1 MKRNYL
7 VGYKVFFGLL
17 GFSAIVT
24 EIATI
29 VERNFWIPQ
38 NFFSYFTIESN
49 IFAAAIL
56 LISAFFV
63 FAGKKSRTLEF
74 FRGAATFYMV
84 VTGIVFAV
92 LLSGIVGAVLTAAP
106 WDNIVL
112 HYIIPIAMAID
123 WIIDPPVRRIAY
135 KKAILWLLFPLT
147 YLVYSLVR
155 GSIVGWYPY
164 PFLNPANGG
173 YGQVAVTSVAI
184 LIGGLVMIYLVSRI
198 GSRATVTSKK

>member
-1 MKRNYL
+1 M

-29 VERNFWIPQ
+29 VAGGNWNPA

-49 IFAAAIL
+49 ILAVVTFL
-56 LISAFFV
+56 LSAFFL
-63 FAGKKSRTLEF
+63 FAGNRNKKLDF
-74 FRGAATFYMV
+74 LRGAATFFMV

-92 LLSGIVGAVLTAAP
+92 LLSGIEGIVLTAAP

-112 HYIIPIAMAID
+112 HYLIPIAIVVD
-123 WIIDPPVRRIAY
+123 WIVDGPSVKLSYR
-135 KKAILWLLFPLT
+135 KALLWLVFPVA
-147 YLVYSLVR
+147 YVAYSLIR
-155 GSIVGWYPY
+155 GPIVNWYPY

-173 YGQVAVTSVAI
+173 YGQVFVTSVI
-184 LIGGLVMIYLVSRI
+184 IMIGGFVLAYVVSRVGTPVHAVI
-198 GSRATVTSKK
+198 SRKK